1 MYKNK
6 IVIVV
11 TAVFLL
17 LFVPGSAFALSE
29 ETPVD
34 SPDLSNYQYVDRIT
48 SSLSI
53 TKGTASVSV
62 KVRDADGDT
71 SKITCTLYL
80 QKYSGGSWNNIK
92 SWFKS
97 TDTNQLA
104 MSYTKA
110 VNKGKYRTKAVVK
123 AYKGNSHETIT
134 KYSKICSY

>member
-1 MYKNK
+1 MCKNK

-11 TAVFLL
+11 TTVFLL
-17 LFVPGSAFALSE
+17 LFVQGSAFALSE
-29 ETPVD
+29 EAPVD
-34 SPDLSNYQYVDRIT
+34 SSDLLNYQYVDRVT

-92 SWFKS
+92 HWSKN
-97 TDTNQLA
+97 TDANQLT
-104 MSYTKA
+104 MSHTKA
-110 VNKGKYRTKAVVK
+110 VNKGKYRTKAIVK